1 MVLQKPCSSVFME
14 FCVASFLLSTMVL
27 KTDKNYSDF
36 PESLLVTLY
45 LRSGLKPVAFILI
58 ELGFMFSLSEI
69 LELRKLLG

>member
-1 MVLQKPCSSVFME
+1 MVLQKPCSSAFIE